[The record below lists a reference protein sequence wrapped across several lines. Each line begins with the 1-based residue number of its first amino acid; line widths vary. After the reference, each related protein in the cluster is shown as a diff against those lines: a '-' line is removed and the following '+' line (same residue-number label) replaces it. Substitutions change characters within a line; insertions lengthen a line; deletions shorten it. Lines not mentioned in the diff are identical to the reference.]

1 VANRR
6 VSRRRRG
13 CHALFAHVAACATG
27 IALFS
32 WSADAAPVLDC
43 ATEAAALL
51 KEEADLPRLEVAS
64 PADRPPYCI
73 TLDTIMTFAAR
84 VKAHA
89 VRCPQS
95 GHAPAAA
102 EWDRTRTE
110 YAKLFSQYRC
120 KRTR

>member
-1 VANRR
+1 MANRR
-6 VSRRRRG
+6 ISAGVG
-13 CHALFAHVAACATG
+13 AAMRCLHMLPPAPPGLRCT
-27 IALFS
+27 

-51 KEEADLPRLEVAS
+51 KEEADLPRLEVVS

-95 GHAPAAA
+95 GHAPAVA
-102 EWDRTRTE
+102 EWDRTRTK
-110 YAKLFSQYRC
+110 YAELFSQYRC